1 MCDALLVCESTQLY
15 KLCKACSSAQNCAAL
30 WKLCTSR
37 YRRLQMLR
45 GQAQVPLAMLPRSS
59 SVNQHCLPR
68 ASPARR
74 EESLREGT
82 SQGLL
87 LCNTPKNR
95 VAALLPRTVSRTTR
109 VEAGPPPPPPAWP
122 ARNLLLETQRRR
134 REKDTSLGRL
144 VKRVSRSKPLCAGAA
159 GRPKALFRDVS
170 YALILFL
177 STHGRELLAQTAKT
191 KVPSWNRQNYFI
203 APHSTRARLT
213 RGGELGR
220 NSVLKLHGGRPRQK
234 KQP

>member
-1 MCDALLVCESTQLY
+1 MSCAKRARRLKIVLRSGNICTNVIAGSKCSVAKRHWQCTTI
-15 KLCKACSSAQNCAAL
+15 KLCQSA
-30 WKLCTSR
+30 
-37 YRRLQMLR
+37 
-45 GQAQVPLAMLPRSS
+45 LPG
-59 SVNQHCLPR
+59 

-144 VKRVSRSKPLCAGAA
+144 VKRVSRSKLLRWRCWPS
-159 GRPKALFRDVS
+159 KSVVS
-170 YALILFL
+170 RRIVRSDIIPFD
-177 STHGRELLAQTAKT
+177 S
-191 KVPSWNRQNYFI
+191 
-203 APHSTRARLT
+203 
-213 RGGELGR
+213 
-220 NSVLKLHGGRPRQK
+220 RPRIARANREN
-234 KQP
+234 

>member
-1 MCDALLVCESTQLY
+1 MQSVLVGS
-15 KLCKACSSAQNCAAL
+15 KLCCALETMYKPLSQTPNAQWPSASATGN
-30 WKLCTSR
+30 T
-37 YRRLQMLR
+37 
-45 GQAQVPLAMLPRSS
+45 PRSS

-144 VKRVSRSKPLCAGAA
+144 VKRVSRSNLRWRCWPSKSV
-159 GRPKALFRDVS
+159 VS
-170 YALILFL
+170 RRIVRSDIIPFD
-177 STHGRELLAQTAKT
+177 S
-191 KVPSWNRQNYFI
+191 
-203 APHSTRARLT
+203 
-213 RGGELGR
+213 
-220 NSVLKLHGGRPRQK
+220 RPRIARANREN
-234 KQP
+234 

>member
-1 MCDALLVCESTQLY
+1 
-15 KLCKACSSAQNCAAL
+15 
-30 WKLCTSR
+30 
-37 YRRLQMLR
+37 MLR

-144 VKRVSRSKPLCAGAA
+144 VKRVSRSKLLCAGAA

-191 KVPSWNRQNYFI
+191 KVPSC
-203 APHSTRARLT
+203 L
-213 RGGELGR
+213 
-220 NSVLKLHGGRPRQK
+220 RPRNDCPTCK
-234 KQP
+234 EVGYDIKNDPLGVLCCVGWFAVCAASLAYLIYWIIMRAK

>member
-1 MCDALLVCESTQLY
+1 MHSACVTLCLCVRALSCIS
-15 KLCKACSSAQNCAAL
+15 CGKACSSAQNCAAL

-144 VKRVSRSKPLCAGAA
+144 VKRVSRSKLLRWRCWPS
-159 GRPKALFRDVS
+159 KSVVS
-170 YALILFL
+170 RRIVRSDIIPFD
-177 STHGRELLAQTAKT
+177 S
-191 KVPSWNRQNYFI
+191 
-203 APHSTRARLT
+203 
-213 RGGELGR
+213 
-220 NSVLKLHGGRPRQK
+220 RPRIARANREN
-234 KQP
+234 